1 MILRDRVY
9 ARYRELTKDI
19 HLLTD
24 ESFRK
29 FIESKR
35 YLKIR
40 KKYLELK
47 ADLPNPI
54 LDRRVNKLL
63 QIDYNQERNTK
74 LKVKKPDDK

>member
-9 ARYRELTKDI
+9 AKYREITKDL
-19 HLLTD
+19 HTLTD
-24 ESFRK
+24 EGFRR

-40 KKYLELK
+40 KRYLEVK
-47 ADLPNPI
+47 ADIPNPI

-63 QIDYNQERNTK
+63 EGN
-74 LKVKKPDDK
+74 PDDTKHK

>member
-9 ARYRELTKDI
+9 AQYRELTKNI

-24 ESFRK
+24 QGFK
-29 FIESKR
+29 TFIQSKK

-40 KKYLELK
+40 KKYLEVK

-54 LDRRVNKLL
+54 LDMRVNKLL
-63 QIDYNQERNTK
+63 NG
-74 LKVKKPDDK
+74 KPK